1 MCIVTQ
7 TDQLILAVS
16 APPLALELMLF
27 LVICWNTIDRPRSA
41 SVPLLTALASD
52 GALSFI
58 VRVSST
64 VRVPG
69 IEYSRAVQI
78 ITAIRALHVVLITT
92 GDPGETMLGVIMLSI
107 TSTVSATF
115 NLRLL
120 GRKLERSRAV
130 PNRAKMG
137 ASLVSLPHSRSQWE
151 AGESIEI
158 GQVGIDV
165 ELRKD

>member
-16 APPLALELMLF
+16 APPLALELMLL

-64 VRVPG
+64 VRVRG
-69 IEYSRAVQI
+69 ADSRVLQI
-78 ITAIRALHVVLITT
+78 ITAIRAVHVVLIAS
-92 GDPGETMLGVIMLSI
+92 GDPGETMLGVVMLSI

-120 GRKLERSRAV
+120 ARKLERSHAV
-130 PNRAKMG
+130 PNRAKLG

-151 AGESIEI
+151 AGESIEV